1 MHKKGGR
8 LHREKTAKKK
18 QMRKTGEMTSEK
30 TEERT
35 QKKNQEQREE
45 RLKRGGEGEHSP
57 TGAYTIPFAFAFGFT
72 R

>member
-1 MHKKGGR
+1 VRKQR
-8 LHREKTAKKK
+8 REPK
-18 QMRKTGEMTSEK
+18 
-30 TEERT
+30 
-35 QKKNQEQREE
+35 KKNQEQREE

>member
-1 MHKKGGR
+1 MIKT
-8 LHREKTAKKK
+8 RET
-18 QMRKTGEMTSEK
+18 TSEK